1 MIKIFIKNPA
11 VLGVSAYQY
20 LTSDQKLAKS
30 NVGKYDNSEVDGRTI
45 FSAVG
50 SPLVRTAT
58 CSSHESH
65 QRT

>member
-30 NVGKYDNSEVDGRTI
+30 NVGKYHNSGETDGRTDILRCGLTVGENSYICTHALI
-45 FSAVG
+45 F
-50 SPLVRTAT
+50 
-58 CSSHESH
+58 
-65 QRT
+65 